1 MSGLW
6 VYEVTDGISV
16 WIEKEKEK
24 EKGENRFKSVWG
36 RLYIVLLR
44 LVV

>member
-6 VYEVTDGISV
+6 VYEVSDDMCVNRKG
-16 WIEKEKEK
+16 ERK

>member
-1 MSGLW
+1 MDCEFTKLGW
-6 VYEVTDGISV
+6 HKCINRKGER
-16 WIEKEKEK
+16 K

-36 RLYIVLLR
+36 RLYIILLR